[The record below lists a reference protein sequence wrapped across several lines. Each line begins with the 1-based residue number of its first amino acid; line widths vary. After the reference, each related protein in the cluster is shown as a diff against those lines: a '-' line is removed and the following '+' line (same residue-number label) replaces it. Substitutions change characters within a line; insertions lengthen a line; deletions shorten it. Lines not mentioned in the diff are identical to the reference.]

1 MIIVFRVDSSNI
13 IGSGHV
19 QRCLNFAQLYENKN
33 TILFI
38 TKKHLFSLS
47 EKIKKKYTCY
57 ELELENFNKVNLDY
71 NTWLGEEEL
80 IDAEKTISVLK
91 KNNIDADWL
100 IIDHYAI
107 TPTKKKN
114 ETKRRSLKIAKI
126 ASYSVYITRSF
137 MTSFK
142 G

>member
-80 IDAEKTISVLK
+80 IDAEKYIKKVNFISSSIILFFCFSRKILLLFLFLK
-91 KNNIDADWL
+91 L
-100 IIDHYAI
+100 
-107 TPTKKKN
+107 
-114 ETKRRSLKIAKI
+114 SLL
-126 ASYSVYITRSF
+126 R
-137 MTSFK
+137 
-142 G
+142 